1 MLHEDERYMRRALQI
16 AALGAGRTA
25 PNPMVGAVV
34 VCDGRIIGEGYH
46 VRCGGPH
53 AEVNAL
59 AAVSEADRA
68 LLPKATL
75 YVSLEPCCHYGKTP
89 PCSELIIRHG
99 VHRVVVGCE
108 DPFPKVSGGGIEQLR
123 AAGIEVTVGVLEEA
137 CKHLNRKF
145 ITYHTLRRP
154 YVTLKWAVSSDGY
167 LDRWRERFEDAPAAK
182 LSSERSQQFVHR
194 LRSEAQAIVVGHRT
208 LQLDRPRLNVRAWCG
223 ANPSPVV
230 LGCVGEDELPAG
242 WQAYDDTQTLLQEL
256 WRQGMQSVLVEGGRQ
271 TLQTFIDEG
280 LWDEAYEERSAV
292 ELGSGVPAPKMPVGV
307 RVSVEQ
313 HFGSA
318 FTHWEK

>member
-1 MLHEDERYMRRALQI
+1 MWSEPFA
-16 AALGAGRTA
+16 
-25 PNPMVGAVV
+25 
-34 VCDGRIIGEGYH
+34 
-46 VRCGGPH
+46 RC
-53 AEVNAL
+53 
-59 AAVSEADRA
+59 
-68 LLPKATL
+68 
-75 YVSLEPCCHYGKTP
+75 
-89 PCSELIIRHG
+89 
-99 VHRVVVGCE
+99 
-108 DPFPKVSGGGIEQLR
+108 
-123 AAGIEVTVGVLEEA
+123 
-137 CKHLNRKF
+137 
-145 ITYHTLRRP
+145 
-154 YVTLKWAVSSDGY
+154 
-167 LDRWRERFEDAPAAK
+167 
-182 LSSERSQQFVHR
+182 
-194 LRSEAQAIVVGHRT
+194 
-208 LQLDRPRLNVRAWCG
+208 
-223 ANPSPVV
+223 